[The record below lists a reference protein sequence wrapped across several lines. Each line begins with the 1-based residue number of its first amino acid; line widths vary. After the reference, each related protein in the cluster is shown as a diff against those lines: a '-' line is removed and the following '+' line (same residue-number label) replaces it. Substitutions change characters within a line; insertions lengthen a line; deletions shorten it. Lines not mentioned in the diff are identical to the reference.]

1 MTISKA
7 QVEHVA
13 RLARLELQP
22 EEIEG
27 LCTDLSRILEYVEA
41 LGELDTTGVSPLTHL
56 AVPELPARADQVVSP
71 LSTEI
76 ALREAPRASDGG
88 FAVPQFVEE
97 G

>member
-1 MTISKA
+1 MTISKD

-27 LCTDLSRILEYVEA
+27 LRSDLSRILEYVEA
-41 LGELDTTGVSPLTHL
+41 LGELDATGVAPLTHL
-56 AVPELPARADQVVSP
+56 AVPELPTRPDQVVPP
-71 LSTEI
+71 LTREI
-76 ALREAPRASDGG
+76 ALREAPRASDGA
-88 FAVPQFVEE
+88 FAVPRFVEE